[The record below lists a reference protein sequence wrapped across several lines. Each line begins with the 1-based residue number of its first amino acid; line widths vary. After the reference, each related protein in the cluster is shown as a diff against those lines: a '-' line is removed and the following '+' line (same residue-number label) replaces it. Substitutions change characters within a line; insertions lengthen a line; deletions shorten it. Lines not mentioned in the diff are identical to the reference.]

1 MDLFFHMQLW
11 LWSTYGRR
19 RKCHF
24 KFVNNLCKKP
34 TSDMDELRQRT
45 TKSMHMEELT
55 KYENQVQAKATR
67 KSASPTLTRLW
78 RKDEGIDRLENLV
91 TPINPP
97 YHKQISHPELSLVHQ
112 NSSHTKQ
119 NQHSVQD
126 WFLKTMLVLSQ
137 PRIIKPYSAVSWRT
151 K

>member
-1 MDLFFHMQLW
+1 MVGEE
-11 LWSTYGRR
+11 SVTS
-19 RKCHF
+19 
-24 KFVNNLCKKP
+24 NLCKKP

-45 TKSMHMEELT
+45 TKYMHMEELT

-126 WFLKTMLVLSQ
+126 
-137 PRIIKPYSAVSWRT
+137 
-151 K
+151 